1 MELSGDGL
9 PESIFLTYVSIIAR
23 MTTLEYLN
31 SCGRGKKEVCFDH
44 SESPQVIGQETS
56 LKTPA
61 EAGVL
66 ARPKVK
72 AAVGQVISSS
82 SGKMLSWNICTSEG
96 NRNQYG
102 NTWVRGK

>member
-1 MELSGDGL
+1 MELSGNGL
-9 PESIFLTYVSIIAR
+9 PESIFLAYVPIMTC

-72 AAVGQVISSS
+72 AAEGQVLSSFT
-82 SGKMLSWNICTSEG
+82 GKMPSWNLCTNEG

-102 NTWVRGK
+102 NAWVRGK